1 MPEWGAGAWP
11 CPRAQQLSPL
21 PTTRGKGL
29 TGRLACLGAWP
40 RASQPSGPEA
50 AGVAE
55 GGPGQLQRS
64 QHLGAVPVPT
74 GGSSAE
80 GGSPHP
86 CRGLQGS
93 CSWSHRERQG
103 RAPVLFSPA
112 WRSRLSEAHPAWL
125 QRELGRTVA
134 PHPSAHPSLVPTGP
148 IHFFTGSCV
157 LGKLVSIPGAELS
170 PGLCRSRRGPWE
182 ASHVFVLPLGIKFN
196 QFLLA
201 FSHGEDE
208 PDDLPSVFLEV
219 SAEIKAQALGGVSGF
234 PIRGGALGLC
244 CRPPGGGGGPL
255 AACPC
260 SAVSQP
266 RPDGVRPAKQKVGQE
281 ERSTARTFAS
291 QEA

>member
-29 TGRLACLGAWP
+29 TGHLACLGAWP
-40 RASQPSGPEA
+40 RASQRSGPEA

-112 WRSRLSEAHPAWL
+112 WRSRPSEAHPAWL

-196 QFLLA
+196 QGSLYPGDQPAVGSKCLFLVQGQLGA
-201 FSHGEDE
+201 
-208 PDDLPSVFLEV
+208 PRRRPPWPRPQLPSGPSEQLSRRV
-219 SAEIKAQALGGVSGF
+219 
-234 PIRGGALGLC
+234 PTGGA
-244 CRPPGGGGGPL
+244 
-255 AACPC
+255 A
-260 SAVSQP
+260 
-266 RPDGVRPAKQKVGQE
+266 
-281 ERSTARTFAS
+281 
-291 QEA
+291 